1 MGSFISSLN
10 NFAVKGITWTTSVI
24 QTAKGLNKTAD
35 TSANLAV
42 SASGLCTPSGGTLV
56 SALVN
61 AGIIATTDDIGE
73 VYEFSISTN
82 SSGTVQKVSV
92 KYKNISKAALLNA
105 TALGETI
112 VFNAASL
119 EAGIGAGGG
128 IPTGSVTV
136 TLDATDVTYPDSTKF
151 WNNECVSVYVGGAA
165 GNIVGVLANDV
176 GPITIPTAANAGFL
190 EFAFKSIDSAS
201 TTSGDLI
208 LVQ

>member
-10 NFAVKGITWTTSVI
+10 NFAVKGITWTTSVL
-24 QTAKGLNKTAD
+24 QDGKGLNATTN

-42 SASGLCTPSGGTLV
+42 STSGLCTPSSGSLGI
-56 SALVN
+56 ALVN
-61 AGIIATTDDIGE
+61 AGIIDASADIGE

-92 KYKNISKAALLNA
+92 KYKNLSKAALLNA
-105 TALGETI
+105 TAVGETI
-112 VFNAASL
+112 IFDAASL

-128 IPTGSVTV
+128 IPTGSVTI

-151 WNNECVSVYVGGAA
+151 WNNECVSVYAGGAA
-165 GNIVGVLANDV
+165 GEIVGVLASDV
-176 GPITIPTAANAGFL
+176 GPITIPTAAKAGFL